1 MALIDA
7 IPERKFL
14 VYNKDAESQ
23 DEIVGVAALAKHL
36 NVPEN
41 EIPPARLS
49 KYSVGDFVVYER
61 NRLASMD

>member
-1 MALIDA
+1 MT
-7 IPERKFL
+7 ERKFL

-23 DEIVGVAALAKHL
+23 DEIGGVAALAKHL

-41 EIPPARLS
+41 EIPTARLW

-61 NRLASMD
+61 NRLAPME